1 MAVTFGIVG
10 KRQSQVPVE
19 GAGPADVGDD
29 KTDEVKA
36 GHPAIV
42 AYASET
48 GQRTRPARFS
58 SYPSTTVDRAAPQH
72 RVGINECLQRPSR

>member
-19 GAGPADVGDD
+19 GAGSADVGDD

-36 GHPAIV
+36 RHRAIV
-42 AYASET
+42 AYVSV
-48 GQRTRPARFS
+48 TRAGPRFS
-58 SYPSTTVDRAAPQH
+58 SYPSTTVDRAAPQR
-72 RVGINECLQRPSR
+72 RVGK